1 MALNLKKLDKEVTD
15 LLNKETEE
23 SLQEW
28 LDRDKVRVLFNSIKY
43 ELTDNQQ
50 LKLLSMLATN
60 IYTAEQLLDQAVYL
74 IRLANH
80 CIENN
85 INIQY

>member
-60 IYTAEQLLDQAVYL
+60 IYTADTKLT
-74 IRLANH
+74 
-80 CIENN
+80 
-85 INIQY
+85 